1 MNNTVD
7 RVADLNDFKIKRL
20 IGQGGFGKV
29 FLVQKQDTQEVFA
42 MKTIKKDDVINAEMI
57 EATLLEKRILQQTNH

>member
-1 MNNTVD
+1 M
-7 RVADLNDFKIKRL
+7 NDFKIKKL

-29 FLVQKQDTQEVFA
+29 FLVQKNDTKEVFA
-42 MKTIKKDDVINAEMI
+42 MKSIKKDEVINAEMI

>member
-1 MNNTVD
+1 
-7 RVADLNDFKIKRL
+7 
-20 IGQGGFGKV
+20 
-29 FLVQKQDTQEVFA
+29 